1 MKRRILLLAALCGLV
16 APPLILSSSAAEA
29 KVYKIGVTPGVHE
42 QVMEFVKPLLAQK
55 GVEIEIVS
63 FSDYVLPNQAVND
76 GDLDM
81 NAFQHKPYF
90 DNQVRDRGYKLVSAG
105 ANFIAPMGIYSKKI
119 KSLDALKKGDSV
131 GIPNDPTNGGRALL
145 LLQKHGLIKLAPGT
159 GLAATVADIVDN
171 PKGVK
176 IVELDAAQMPRA
188 LEDLAAGAVNTNY
201 AVQAG
206 FTPKTDSIVLEDADS
221 PYVNI
226 FAIKAKD
233 KDADWVKT
241 IVSTY
246 QSEPV
251 REFILTNFKGSLVP
265 AF

>member
-1 MKRRILLLAALCGLV
+1 MFRQVFKTLFMGVVATTAIFAA
-16 APPLILSSSAAEA
+16 ASSANA
-29 KVYKIGVTPGVHE
+29 KAIKVGVTPGVHE
-42 QVMEFVKPLLAQK
+42 QVMEFVKPLLAKK
-55 GVEIEIVS
+55 GLDIQIVS

-90 DNQVRDRGYKLVSAG
+90 DNQVRDRGYKLISAG
-105 ANFIAPMGIYSKKI
+105 ANFIAPMGIYSKMI
-119 KSLDALKKGDSV
+119 KSLADLKAGDTL

-145 LLQKHGLIKLAPGT
+145 LLQKHGVLKLSADATLTPG
-159 GLAATVADIVDN
+159 VPDIIEN
-171 PKGVK
+171 PKKLK

-188 LEDLAAGAVNTNY
+188 LTDLAAGAVNTNY
-201 AVQAG
+201 AVEAG
-206 FTPKTDSIVLEDADS
+206 FLPVRDAILLEDADS

-226 FAIKAKD
+226 FAIHEKN
-233 KDADWVKT
+233 KDAPWVKT

-251 REFILTNFKGSLVP
+251 RAFILKTFKGALVP

>member
-1 MKRRILLLAALCGLV
+1 MNRRLLILAALCGLL
-16 APPLILSSSAAEA
+16 APPLVSSAAEA

-42 QVMEFVKPLLAQK
+42 QTMEFVKPLLAKK
-55 GVEIEIVS
+55 GIEIEIVS

-90 DNQVRDRGYKLVSAG
+90 DNQVKDRGYKLVSAG
-105 ANFIAPMGIYSKKI
+105 TNFLAPMGIYSKKI
-119 KSLDALKKGDSV
+119 KSLDELKKGDSV

-145 LLQKHGLIKLAPGT
+145 LLQKHGLIKLDGTNTLTPGVPDI
-159 GLAATVADIVDN
+159 AAN
-171 PKGVK
+171 PRGIK

-206 FTPKTDSIVLEDADS
+206 FLPVRDAVVLEAADS

-226 FAIKAKD
+226 FAVRAAD
-233 KDADWVKT
+233 KDAPWVKE

-251 REFILTNFKGSLVP
+251 RQFILKEFKGSLVP

>member
-1 MKRRILLLAALCGLV
+1 MKRRILVLAALCGLL
-16 APPLILSSSAAEA
+16 APPLLSSAAEA

-42 QVMEFVKPLLAQK
+42 QTMEFVKPLLAQK
-55 GVEIEIVS
+55 GIEIQIVT

-90 DNQVRDRGYKLVSAG
+90 DNQVKDRGYKLVSAG
-105 ANFIAPMGIYSKKI
+105 TNFLAPMGIYSKKI
-119 KSLDALKKGDSV
+119 KSLDELKKGDTL

-145 LLQKHGLIKLAPGT
+145 LLQKHGLITLDGANKLTPGVPDI
-159 GLAATVADIVDN
+159 AAN
-171 PKGVK
+171 PKGIK

-206 FTPKTDSIVLEDADS
+206 FLPTRDALVLEAADS

-226 FAIKAKD
+226 FAVRAAD
-233 KDADWVKT
+233 KDAAWVKE

-251 REFILTNFKGSLVP
+251 RQFILTQFKGSLVP

>member
-1 MKRRILLLAALCGLV
+1 MNRRLLILAALCGLL
-16 APPLILSSSAAEA
+16 APPLVSSAAEA

-42 QVMEFVKPLLAQK
+42 QTMEFVKPLLAKK
-55 GVEIEIVS
+55 GIEIEIVS

-90 DNQVRDRGYKLVSAG
+90 DNQVKDRGYKLVSAG
-105 ANFIAPMGIYSKKI
+105 TNFLAPMGIYSKKI
-119 KSLDALKKGDSV
+119 KSLDELKKGDSV

-145 LLQKHGLIKLAPGT
+145 LLQKHGLIKLDGANILTPGVPDI
-159 GLAATVADIVDN
+159 AAN
-171 PKGVK
+171 PRGIK

-206 FTPKTDSIVLEDADS
+206 FLPTRDAVVLEAADS

-226 FAIKAKD
+226 FAVRAAD
-233 KDADWVKT
+233 KDAPWVKE

-251 REFILTNFKGSLVP
+251 RQFILKEFKGSLVP

>member
-1 MKRRILLLAALCGLV
+1 MNRRLLILAALCGLL
-16 APPLILSSSAAEA
+16 APPLVSSAAEA

-42 QVMEFVKPLLAQK
+42 QTMEFVKPLLAKK
-55 GVEIEIVS
+55 GIEIEIVS

-90 DNQVRDRGYKLVSAG
+90 DNQVKDRGYKLVSAG
-105 ANFIAPMGIYSKKI
+105 TNFLAPMGIYSKKI
-119 KSLDALKKGDSV
+119 KSLDELKKGDSV

-145 LLQKHGLIKLAPGT
+145 LLQKHGLIKLDGANTLTPGVPDI
-159 GLAATVADIVDN
+159 AAN
-171 PKGVK
+171 PRGIK

-206 FTPKTDSIVLEDADS
+206 FLPTRDAVVLEAADS

-226 FAIKAKD
+226 FAVRAAD
-233 KDADWVKT
+233 KDAPWVKE

-251 REFILTNFKGSLVP
+251 RQFILKEFKGSLVP

>member
-1 MKRRILLLAALCGLV
+1 MKRRILILAALCGLL
-16 APPLILSSSAAEA
+16 APPLLSSAAEA

-42 QVMEFVKPLLAQK
+42 QVMEFVKPLLAKK
-55 GVEIEIVS
+55 GLEIQILS

-90 DNQVRDRGYKLVSAG
+90 DNQVKDRGYKLVSAG

-119 KSLDALKKGDSV
+119 KSLDEIKKGDTI

-145 LLQKHGLIKLAPGT
+145 LLQKHGLIALGSGNKLTPGVPDIT
-159 GLAATVADIVDN
+159 GN
-171 PKGVK
+171 PKGIK
-176 IVELDAAQMPRA
+176 IAELDAAQMPRA
-188 LEDLAAGAVNTNY
+188 LDDLTAGAVNTNY
-201 AVQAG
+201 AVEAG
-206 FTPKTDSIVLEDADS
+206 FLPTRDAVVLEAADS

-226 FAIKAKD
+226 FAVRAAD
-233 KDADWVKT
+233 KDAEWVKT

-251 REFILTNFKGSLVP
+251 RQFILTQFKGALVP

>member
-1 MKRRILLLAALCGLV
+1 MKRRILALAALCGLL
-16 APPLILSSSAAEA
+16 APPLLSSAAEA

-42 QVMEFVKPLLAQK
+42 QTMEFVKPLLAAK
-55 GVEIEIVS
+55 GVEIQLVT

-90 DNQVRDRGYKLVSAG
+90 DNQVKDRGYKLVSAG
-105 ANFIAPMGIYSKKI
+105 TNFLAPMGLYSKKI
-119 KSLDALKKGDSV
+119 KSLDELKKGDRV

-145 LLQKHGLIKLAPGT
+145 LLQKHGLIQLNAANTLTPG
-159 GLAATVADIVDN
+159 VPDIVGN
-171 PKGVK
+171 PKGLR

-188 LEDLAAGAVNTNY
+188 LDDLAAGAVNTNY

-206 FTPKTDSIVLEDADS
+206 LLPARDALVLEAADS

-226 FAIKAKD
+226 FAVRAAD
-233 KDADWVKT
+233 KDAEWVKT

-251 REFILTNFKGSLVP
+251 RAFIRTEFKGSLVP